1 MFLLRFFESAYELTT
16 RMLNSR
22 KYGSLVENEAVL
34 IDHIASLAEKR
45 AFLIEDRALLIE
57 YWCSDRM

>member
-1 MFLLRFFESAYELTT
+1 
-16 RMLNSR
+16 
-22 KYGSLVENEAVL
+22 L
-34 IDHIASLAEKR
+34 IDHIASLAEQR